1 MDISFALFLVLVLA
15 ILAQAIFLA
24 RLQFIGCNLELEIL
38 DVGLPFLQRPL
49 TNKPEL
55 AVKSRTS
62 APTNTPLKT
71 IVGIF

>member
-38 DVGLPFLQRPL
+38 TVVPPPSSTPMPPAFFESGETRWRLRRRP
-49 TNKPEL
+49 T
-55 AVKSRTS
+55 
-62 APTNTPLKT
+62 
-71 IVGIF
+71 FQ